1 MSALAPDPDR
11 SPFGK
16 WMVVA
21 VDGETTGGGERFNFS
36 IEQPYGSAQ
45 FGCNK
50 GSGRLRFERGW
61 LVTGDWIITTA
72 GCVPAERMR
81 FERRGFEITSQPMAI
96 SARGGSGIR
105 LRNRVGTIDLVR
117 AR

>member
-16 WMVVA
+16 WTVVA
-21 VDGETTGGGERFNFS
+21 VDGESTGGGERFNFS

-50 GSGRLRFERGW
+50 GSGRLRVERGW

-105 LRNRVGTIDLVR
+105 LRDRVGAIDLVR